1 MVNTATYGGYLRHSF
16 DLYLVIMIQIFIL
29 TVRNAAVASIA
40 DCQHVF
46 TMVNTFL
53 TDKGKKPLF
62 DVRLAGITDE
72 VKYNG
77 GLFKVTPD
85 VRLADIQAA
94 DLIIIPAL
102 TGDMSTAVMLNTPYS
117 LWAAEQYKEG
127 VEIACLSS
135 GVFLLA
141 FSGLLQGRQCTTHWN
156 YANELKYYYPSIDV
170 ADERMITDQHGL
182 YSSGGGNA
190 YWNLLLHLVEK
201 YAGREIAIYAAK
213 YFVIDLDK
221 SIQSPFIVFHGLKD
235 HHDDNIKDV
244 QLYIEK
250 HYKNKLTVDE
260 LAKHFNM
267 SRRSFERRF
276 KKATRNTVAE
286 YIQRVKIE
294 GAKKQLEVGRKSIQE
309 VMLNVGYTDTQTFR
323 DVFRRNTGMT
333 PVEYKNKYSRKMLD

>member
-1 MVNTATYGGYLRHSF
+1 
-16 DLYLVIMIQIFIL
+16 MIKIFIL
-29 TVRNAAVASIA
+29 AVRNAGVASIV
-40 DCQHVF
+40 DCQQVF

-53 TDKGKKPLF
+53 TERGKKALF
-62 DVRLAGITDE
+62 EVRLAGITDD
-72 VKYNG
+72 VNYNG
-77 GLFKVTPD
+77 GLFKVKPE
-85 VRLADIQAA
+85 VRLQDIQTA

-102 TGDMSTAVMLNTPYS
+102 TGDMTTAVMLNTPYS

-135 GVFLLA
+135 GVFILA
-141 FSGLLQGRQCTTHWN
+141 FSGLLKGRQCTTHWS
-156 YANELKYYYPSIDV
+156 YANELKFYYPSIDV

-182 YSSGGGNA
+182 YSCGGGNA

-221 SIQSPFIVFHGLKD
+221 SIQSPFIVFHGLKE
-235 HHDDNIKDV
+235 HHDDNIKEV
-244 QLYIEK
+244 QSYIEK
-250 HYKNKLTVDE
+250 HYKEKLTVDE
-260 LAKHFNM
+260 LAKAFNM

-294 GAKKQLEVGRKSIQE
+294 GAKKQLEIGRKSIRE
-309 VMLNVGYTDTQTFR
+309 VMLNVGYTDTQSFR
-323 DVFRRNTGMT
+323 DVFRRFTGMT
-333 PVEYKNKYSRKMLD
+333 PVEYKNKYARKILD